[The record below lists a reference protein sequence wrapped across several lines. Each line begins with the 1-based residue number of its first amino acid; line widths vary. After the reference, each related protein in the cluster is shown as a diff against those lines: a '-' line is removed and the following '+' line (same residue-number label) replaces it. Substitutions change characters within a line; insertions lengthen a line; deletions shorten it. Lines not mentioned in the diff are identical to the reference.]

1 MNRHL
6 VSEKVHVNDISKFV
20 SHLKISGYLQVFIM
34 PHKCRGTVHIPP
46 STAKGNFGWNA
57 LTWVFTH
64 DNQ

>member
-20 SHLKISGYLQVFIM
+20 TFENQWVFQVFLM

-46 STAKGNFGWNA
+46 PTAKGNVGWNA
-57 LTWVFTH
+57 LT
-64 DNQ
+64 